1 MGALRRSTPIN
12 GSALI
17 CAFFLALANLVGF
30 VCSHATPEDSYALHW
45 PAAPVTIGVVAAMTL
60 VAYLLLSL
68 LFRWFDKHTGWRTL
82 DPAGFL
88 ARHPFLISAIVI
100 ALAWLPYLIV
110 YFPGTLTWD
119 GARSMNQFI
128 TDAPLENHHPVL
140 MNALYAGLMTL
151 GRTLY
156 SDNLGLLLVV
166 GFQYAACVA
175 AFSLAV
181 RQLVRMEA
189 PRGLTVASLVFY
201 AAYPGWGLFAQTAIK
216 DTLFFAVFCC
226 FSLVL
231 LRLLRSQQPPSG
243 AWVSLLLASLALCFT
258 RNNGIYIVLPTLAAV
273 ALYFWAKKRR
283 KTREDARAA
292 AGAVSSSATPGIRQ
306 PAHARHAASMQPM
319 ARAHSQHAT
328 GPLDNH
334 SPDTPHSARTAA
346 PRPALTALG
355 VLAACLATYAL
366 VFQVAWPALG
376 INTKEDKEMLSVP
389 FQQTA
394 RTLLEHPDD
403 VTDQERVA
411 IAAILPS
418 DQLPDLY
425 LPDLA
430 DPVKESLLNE
440 DGSLRGTDRSNYF
453 AAWLSMGLRHPATY
467 LRATLANTY
476 AYFYPFALVGPDIDR
491 PLYYVWMQGE
501 PINKTFAVHNVMP
514 DSVRRPVTHFLDQQL
529 ETPGVAVLYSPALFV
544 WLFLILLTYAAHT
557 RNRQAWVLA
566 VPALMLLLTVL
577 AGPLNGQ
584 LRYVLPIAAMLPLFA
599 GCVLV
604 PQRKM
609 TTPLPAKR
617 AAQRSRTMTIPAG
630 RPAESDPSGTQP
642 APSASLATDARRTP
656 TPRRDLSPTPRRRAR

>member
-30 VCSHATPEDSYALHW
+30 VCSRATAEDSYALHW
-45 PAAPVTIGVVAAMTL
+45 PAAPVAFGAVATITL

-68 LFRWFDKHTGWRTL
+68 LFRWFDRHTSWRTL
-82 DPAGFL
+82 DPAGFF
-88 ARHPFLISAIVI
+88 ARHPFLVSAIVI
-100 ALAWLPYLIV
+100 ALAWLPYLII

-151 GRTLY
+151 GRTLH

-175 AFSLAV
+175 AFSLSV

-189 PRGLTVASLVFY
+189 PRGLPVASLVFY
-201 AAYPGWGLFAQTAIK
+201 AVYPGWGLFAQTAIK

-231 LRLLRSQQPPSG
+231 LRLLRSPQPTRG
-243 AWVSLLLASLALCFT
+243 MWVGLLLASLALCFT

-283 KTREDARAA
+283 ETREHAQAA
-292 AGAVSSSATPGIRQ
+292 ATSTPSATPGTRQ
-306 PAHARHAASMQPM
+306 PAHARHATSTQPM
-319 ARAHSQHAT
+319 IQARSQHAT
-328 GPLDNH
+328 RPPAGGI
-334 SPDTPHSARTAA
+334 TA

-355 VLAACLATYAL
+355 VLAACLVTYAL
-366 VFQVAWPALG
+366 IFQVAWPALG

-403 VTDQERVA
+403 VTDQERAA
-411 IAAILPS
+411 IAAILPY

-430 DPVKESLLNE
+430 DPVKESLLSE
-440 DGSLRGTDRSNYF
+440 DGSLRGEERSNYF

-491 PLYYVWMQGE
+491 PLYYVWTQGE

-514 DSVRRPVTHFLDQQL
+514 DSVRRSVTHFLDQQL

-544 WLFLILLTYAAHT
+544 WLFLILLAYAAHT

-604 PQRKM
+604 PQQKA
-609 TTPLPAKR
+609 TAPLPAKR
-617 AAQRSRTMTIPAG
+617 AAQRSRTMIIPAG
-630 RPAESDPSGTQP
+630 RPAESDPQSAQP
-642 APSASLATDARRTP
+642 APSASRATGARRPP
-656 TPRRDLSPTPRRRAR
+656 TPHRDLSPTPRHWAR

>member
-1 MGALRRSTPIN
+1 MGALRRSTPIY

-17 CAFFLALANLVGF
+17 CAFFMALANLAGF
-30 VCSHATPEDSYALHW
+30 VCSRATAEDSYALHW
-45 PAAPVTIGVVAAMTL
+45 PAAPVAIGAIVAMTL

-68 LFRWFDKHTGWRTL
+68 LFRWFDRHTGWRTFY
-82 DPAGFL
+82 PSGFF
-88 ARHPFLISAIVI
+88 ARHPFLISAVII

-175 AFSLAV
+175 AFSLSV

-189 PRGLTVASLVFY
+189 PRGLTIASLVFY
-201 AAYPGWGLFAQTAIK
+201 AVYPGWGIFAQTAIK

-231 LRLLRSQQPPSG
+231 LRLLRSPQPTRG
-243 AWVSLLLASLALCFT
+243 MWVGLLLASLALCFT

-283 KTREDARAA
+283 ETREHARAA
-292 AGAVSSSATPGIRQ
+292 AATGRSEAIPSTRQ
-306 PAHARHAASMQPM
+306 PAHARHATSTQPM
-319 ARAHSQHAT
+319 IQARSQHAT
-328 GPLDNH
+328 QPPSDGAS
-334 SPDTPHSARTAA
+334 SPDSARNTTR
-346 PRPALTALG
+346 RPALTALG
-355 VLAACLATYAL
+355 VLAACLVTYAL

-403 VTDQERVA
+403 VTDQERAA
-411 IAAILPS
+411 IAAILPY
-418 DQLPDLY
+418 DQLADTY

-430 DPVKESLLNE
+430 DPIKEALISE
-440 DGSLRGTDRSNYF
+440 DGSLSGANRSNYF

-476 AYFYPFALVGPDIDR
+476 AYFYPWTIVGPDIDR
-491 PLYYVWMQGE
+491 PLFYVWMQGE

-529 ETPGVAVLYSPALFV
+529 ETPGIAVLYSPALYV
-544 WLFLILLTYAAHT
+544 WLFLILLAYAAHR

-566 VPALMLLLTVL
+566 APAIMLLITVL

-599 GCVLV
+599 ACVLM
-604 PQRKM
+604 PQQK
-609 TTPLPAKR
+609 TAAPPPATRGTQRGR
-617 AAQRSRTMTIPAG
+617 AITIPAG
-630 RPAESDPSGTQP
+630 RPAESNAWSTQP
-642 APSASLATDARRTP
+642 VSSASRTTDARRTP
-656 TPRRDLSPTPRRRAR
+656 IPCRTPSPTPRRRTR

>member
-17 CAFFLALANLVGF
+17 CAFFMALANLAGF
-30 VCSHATPEDSYALHW
+30 VCSRATAEDSYALHW
-45 PAAPVTIGVVAAMTL
+45 PAAPVAIGVVVAMTL

-68 LFRWFDKHTGWRTL
+68 LFRWFDRHAGWRTFN
-82 DPAGFL
+82 PAGLF
-88 ARHPFLISAIVI
+88 ARHPFLVSAIII

-175 AFSLAV
+175 AFSLSV

-189 PRGLTVASLVFY
+189 PRGLTVTSLVFY
-201 AAYPGWGLFAQTAIK
+201 AVYPGWGIFAQTAIK

-231 LRLLRSQQPPSG
+231 LRLLRSPQPTRG
-243 AWVSLLLASLALCFT
+243 MWAALFLASLALCFT

-283 KTREDARAA
+283 ETRP
-292 AGAVSSSATPGIRQ
+292 T
-306 PAHARHAASMQPM
+306 
-319 ARAHSQHAT
+319 
-328 GPLDNH
+328 
-334 SPDTPHSARTAA
+334 
-346 PRPALTALG
+346 LTALG
-355 VLAACLATYAL
+355 VLAACLVTYTL

-394 RTLLEHPDD
+394 RALLEHPDD
-403 VTDQERVA
+403 VTDQERAA
-411 IAAILPS
+411 IAAVLPY
-418 DQLPDLY
+418 DQLADTY

-430 DPVKESLLNE
+430 DPIKESLLNE

-476 AYFYPFALVGPDIDR
+476 AYFYPFAIVGPDIDR
-491 PLYYVWMQGE
+491 PLFYVWMQGE

-514 DSVRRPVTHFLDQQL
+514 DSVRRPVTNFLDQQL
-529 ETPGVAVLYSPALFV
+529 ETPGVAVLYSPALYV
-544 WLFLILLTYAAHT
+544 WLFLILLAYATHT

-566 VPALMLLLTVL
+566 VPAIMLLATVL

-599 GCVLV
+599 ACVLV
-604 PQRKM
+604 PQQK
-609 TTPLPAKR
+609 TAAPPPAGR
-617 AAQRSRTMTIPAG
+617 GAQRSRTITIPSG
-630 RPAESDPSGTQP
+630 RPTASGSPGAQP
-642 APSASLATDARRTP
+642 APSASRTTDAHRTP
-656 TPRRDLSPTPRRRAR
+656 AQRCTPSPIPRPRAR

>member
-30 VCSHATPEDSYALHW
+30 VCSRATAEDSYALHW
-45 PAAPVTIGVVAAMTL
+45 PAAPVAIGAVAAMTL

-68 LFRWFDKHTGWRTL
+68 LFRWFDKHTGWRTFN
-82 DPAGFL
+82 PSGFF
-88 ARHPFLISAIVI
+88 ARHPFLISAIII

-175 AFSLAV
+175 AFSLSV

-201 AAYPGWGLFAQTAIK
+201 AIYPGWGIFAQTAIK

-231 LRLLRSQQPPSG
+231 LRLLRSPQPARG
-243 AWVSLLLASLALCFT
+243 MWMALFLASLALCFT

-283 KTREDARAA
+283 ET
-292 AGAVSSSATPGIRQ
+292 
-306 PAHARHAASMQPM
+306 
-319 ARAHSQHAT
+319 
-328 GPLDNH
+328 
-334 SPDTPHSARTAA
+334 
-346 PRPALTALG
+346 RPALTALG
-355 VLAACLATYAL
+355 VLAACLVTYAL

-403 VTDQERVA
+403 VTDQERAA
-411 IAAILPS
+411 IAAILPY
-418 DQLPDLY
+418 DQLADTY

-430 DPVKESLLNE
+430 DPIKESLLNE
-440 DGSLRGTDRSNYF
+440 DGSLRGAERSNYF

-476 AYFYPFALVGPDIDR
+476 AYFYPWTIVGPNIDR
-491 PLYYVWMQGE
+491 PLYYIYMQGE
-501 PINKTFAVHNVMP
+501 PINKSFKVHYLLP
-514 DSVRRPVTHFLDQQL
+514 SRIRDAATHTLDKQL
-529 ETPGVAVLYSPALFV
+529 ETPGISLIWSPATYIWIL
-544 WLFLILLTYAAHT
+544 LILITYAAHR
-557 RNRQAWVLA
+557 RNPQGLI
-566 VPALMLLLTVL
+566 LMLPAVMLLITVL

-584 LRYVLPIAAMLPLFA
+584 IRYILPIAAALPLYA
-599 GCVLV
+599 GCL
-604 PQRKM
+604 
-609 TTPLPAKR
+609 L
-617 AAQRSRTMTIPAG
+617 G
-630 RPAESDPSGTQP
+630 RPSSLPLSS
-642 APSASLATDARRTP
+642 SAQITTTLARTRQRPKPFEPNLATGKQR
-656 TPRRDLSPTPRRRAR
+656 